1 MDDYKNKR
9 KRVKSR
15 TTSKNYVDYVVQD
28 CPIMG
33 TRVVRHFINEEKQ
46 FYNFKAKN

>member
-1 MDDYKNKR
+1 MNDYKNKR
-9 KRVKSR
+9 KRVKLR

-33 TRVVRHFINEEKQ
+33 TKVVRHFINEEKEI
-46 FYNFKAKN
+46 YDRNRK